1 MVPKNIFL
9 VATEANSGK
18 TAVAMGLIYSL
29 SNIVRSVGFFK
40 PIRRAP
46 GSDKDDDTK
55 AICEIFS
62 LDVPLGP
69 GPPITMK
76 DAKEAVDKGNLDELL
91 GKVRSQ
97 YEVAARDKDVVVIE
111 GTDLADVI
119 SLTDAS
125 SVFDVNVGIAR
136 ALDAKV
142 LLVASGGRGKSA
154 DEIVADV
161 NASKALCDGGDCDFM
176 GIIINGVP
184 SEQLDE
190 TDTTARRELASRG
203 IRVFGVVPYSPVLPR
218 PRVSD
223 IAEKLQAQ
231 MLYGKQHL
239 SNLIFHTIVAAMN
252 VGHALS
258 YLREDTLIIT
268 PGDRDDIVLGA
279 LSSQMSSAYPKI
291 AGILLTG
298 GLHPNES
305 VRKLIEGIKGIS
317 VPIILVETDTH
328 TTTSRIEDIVVGIRS
343 DDYHKIG
350 IVEKLVDDYVDEK
363 GIYASLD
370 IRRTRRARP
379 EDFLNRITNLAVA
392 DPMRIV
398 FPEGTEDRTLKAAE
412 RILQRKIAQVTLVGN
427 SDRIAARARDL
438 GVSLQG
444 ASLVDPE
451 TEDLDAFAQTYYEIR
466 KHKGITL
473 EKALD
478 QMHDCVYYGTMMVQ
492 KGDADG
498 LVSGAV
504 HTTGDTIRPALQI
517 IGVRPGISVVSSVFF
532 MCLAD
537 KVLLYGDCAIVPDP
551 DAQQLADI
559 AVSSAD
565 TARHF
570 GIEPYVAM
578 LSYSTGSSAGGSSV
592 DKVRAA
598 TDIAKSKRPDVP
610 IEGPIQFD
618 AAWDAEVAR
627 VKLLESRIAGNT
639 TVYIFP
645 DLDAGNIAYKA
656 VQRSAGAIAVGPI
669 LQGLNKPLNDLS
681 RGCSVEDILYVAAAT
696 AVQAQQTKAESRQRQ

>member
-1 MVPKNIFL
+1 
-9 VATEANSGK
+9 
-18 TAVAMGLIYSL
+18 
-29 SNIVRSVGFFK
+29 
-40 PIRRAP
+40 
-46 GSDKDDDTK
+46 
-55 AICEIFS
+55 
-62 LDVPLGP
+62 
-69 GPPITMK
+69 MK